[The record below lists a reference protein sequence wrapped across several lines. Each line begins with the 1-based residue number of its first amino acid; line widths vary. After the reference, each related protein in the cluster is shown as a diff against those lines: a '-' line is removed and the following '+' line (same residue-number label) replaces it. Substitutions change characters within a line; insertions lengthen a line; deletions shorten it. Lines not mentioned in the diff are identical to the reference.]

1 MISFSS
7 QISSSLSLSS
17 NCCIRSLQACSN
29 IEAALYKII
38 IQAINVMT
46 SLFWLDALQNWKVPY
61 FDFFW
66 FQFCIVMSSL
76 SNLNL
81 HYHLQS
87 VHWNLYWKCD
97 PQMVNWKIVS
107 TCSYLFNLCK
117 YKFHISNTSLYMYWV
132 LVTVINSL
140 NCIMSMHAN
149 KQRWFQHNH

>member
-1 MISFSS
+1 M
-7 QISSSLSLSS
+7 
-17 NCCIRSLQACSN
+17 
-29 IEAALYKII
+29 LYKSEKFLILI
-38 IQAINVMT
+38 
-46 SLFWLDALQNWKVPY
+46 
-61 FDFFW
+61 FFW

-149 KQRWFQHNH
+149 KQTKVVSTQSLNTMYQSHTRKNMHSNIIPTTYK

>member
-1 MISFSS
+1 M
-7 QISSSLSLSS
+7 
-17 NCCIRSLQACSN
+17 
-29 IEAALYKII
+29 LYKSEKFLILI
-38 IQAINVMT
+38 
-46 SLFWLDALQNWKVPY
+46 
-61 FDFFW
+61 FFW

-149 KQRWFQHNH
+149 KQGGFNTIIKYYVSITHKKKHAFQHNSHNI